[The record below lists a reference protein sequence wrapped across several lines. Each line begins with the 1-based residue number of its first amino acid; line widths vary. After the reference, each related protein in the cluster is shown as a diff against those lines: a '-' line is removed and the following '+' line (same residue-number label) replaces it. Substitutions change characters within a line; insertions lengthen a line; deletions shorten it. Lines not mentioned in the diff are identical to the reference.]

1 MIIETQ
7 NKLSQN
13 NLPLKHL
20 HKSNSFALYLVLCI
34 KLNFNYL
41 HTIQVISEVI
51 IRDITK
57 ICQSRHLKEKYWLY
71 SGNEEAN

>member
-7 NKLSQN
+7 NKLSQD

-20 HKSNSFALYLVLCI
+20 HKPNSFAFYLVHCI

-51 IRDITK
+51 IRDITNV
-57 ICQSRHLKEKYWLY
+57 CQSRHLKEKHRLY